1 MVASS
6 TATIGS
12 YELTSR
18 TLNEPPA
25 AAARESSRGSGQF
38 DAETRRLGSNNN
50 HNHHGQGGYSDGSGN
65 GLESI
70 SAFAAPVEVSE
81 SWKHPRSNIFKTGAT
96 FWSLFTSGA
105 NDAAYGALI
114 PYLEEYY
121 NLSYIIV
128 SLVFLSPFVG
138 YVLAAVFNNIL
149 HRRIGQR
156 GIGITC
162 GLCHI
167 IAYIIIALHP
177 PYPVLVVAYAIAGF
191 ANGISDAAW
200 NAWIGNLDRANETL
214 GFLHSCYGIGGVIS
228 PLIATNLIAKANL
241 GWYTLYY
248 VMIGLSVIELVTCT
262 WAFWSN
268 GPEVYRQTMDASN
281 EENQGMK
288 EALFKLPFAR
298 VTWLCAAFLLC
309 YVGVEVSVGGWIV
322 QFMIRVRKAD
332 NYPAGMTSMGF
343 WLGLAVGR
351 AILGFV
357 TPRLGVKVAV
367 AIYLSAA
374 MALQLVFWLVPSFYV
389 SAVTVAWQGFFL
401 GPLFPA
407 VVVATTKMLP
417 KHLHV
422 STIGFAAAFGGSG
435 AAILPFAVGAIAQ
448 AKGVKTLQPIILA
461 FLAALL
467 GLWLCL
473 PRIGKKRD

>member
-1 MVASS
+1 MAASS

-18 TLNEPPA
+18 AINEPPA
-25 AAARESSRGSGQF
+25 AAVSEGSGIF
-38 DAETRRLGSNNN
+38 DETRRLGSRY
-50 HNHHGQGGYSDGSGN
+50 GEDYSDGGV
-65 GLESI
+65 ESVAAQNA
-70 SAFAAPVEVSE
+70 SAEVAE
-81 SWKHPRSNIFKTGAT
+81 NWKYPRQNVFRTGAA
-96 FWSLFTSGA
+96 FWSLLTSGA
-105 NDAAYGALI
+105 NDAAYG
-114 PYLEEYY
+114 LEEYY

-138 YVLAAVFNNIL
+138 YILAAVLNNTL

-162 GLCHI
+162 GICHI
-167 IAYIIIALHP
+167 LAYIIIAVHP
-177 PYPVLVVAYAIAGF
+177 PYPVLVLAYCLAGF
-191 ANGISDAAW
+191 GNGISDAAW

-214 GFLHSCYGIGGVIS
+214 GFLHAFYGVGGVIS
-228 PLIATNLIAKANL
+228 PLIATNMIAKANL
-241 GWYTLYY
+241 PWYTFYY
-248 VMIGLSVIELVTCT
+248 VMIGLATIEFVTCT
-262 WAFWSN
+262 WAFWPN

-322 QFMIRVRKAD
+322 QFMIRVRKAE

-357 TPRLGVKVAV
+357 TPLLSVKVAV
-367 AIYLSAA
+367 SLYLPAA
-374 MALQLVFWLVPSFYV
+374 MALQLIFWLVPSFYV
-389 SAVTVAWQGFFL
+389 SAVTVALQGFFL

-461 FLAALL
+461 LLTALL

>member
-1 MVASS
+1 MTASA

-18 TLNEPPA
+18 AINGTEPHV
-25 AAARESSRGSGQF
+25 AAARDSSTLLDES
-38 DAETRRLGSNNN
+38 RRLGS
-50 HNHHGQGGYSDGSGN
+50 HDYADGSGN
-65 GLESI
+65 GLESV
-70 SAFAAPVEVSE
+70 AAQTAAVEVAE
-81 SWKHPRSNIFKTGAT
+81 SWKYPRENVFKTGAA
-96 FWSLFTSGA
+96 FWSLLTSGA

-128 SLVFLSPFVG
+128 SLVFLSPFIG
-138 YVLAAVFNNIL
+138 YILAAVLNNTL

-156 GIGITC
+156 GIGISC

-167 IAYIIIALHP
+167 VAYIIIALHP
-177 PYPVLVVAYAIAGF
+177 PYPVLVLAYALAGF
-191 ANGISDAAW
+191 GNGISDAAW
-200 NAWIGNLDRANETL
+200 NAWVGNLDRANETL
-214 GFLHSCYGIGGVIS
+214 GFLHAFYGVGGVIS
-228 PLIATNLIAKANL
+228 PLIATNMIAKAGL
-241 GWYTLYY
+241 PWYTFYY
-248 VMIGLSVIELVTCT
+248 VMIGLAAIEFVVCS
-262 WAFWSN
+262 WAFWPN
-268 GPEVYRQTMDASN
+268 GPEVYRRTMDASN
-281 EENQGMK
+281 EDNQGMK

-309 YVGVEVSVGGWIV
+309 YVGVEVSIGGWIV
-322 QFMIRVRKAD
+322 QFMIRVRKAE

-367 AIYLSAA
+367 ALYLPAA

-389 SAVTVAWQGFFL
+389 SAITVAFQGFFL

-461 FLAALL
+461 FLTALL

-473 PRIGKKRD
+473 PKIGKKRD

>member
-1 MVASS
+1 V
-6 TATIGS
+6 TAQ
-12 YELTSR
+12 
-18 TLNEPPA
+18 NVP
-25 AAARESSRGSGQF
+25 
-38 DAETRRLGSNNN
+38 
-50 HNHHGQGGYSDGSGN
+50 
-65 GLESI
+65 
-70 SAFAAPVEVSE
+70 EVTE
-81 SWKHPRSNIFKTGAT
+81 SWKHPRENVFKTGAS
-96 FWSLFTSGA
+96 FWSLLTSGA

-114 PYLEEYY
+114 PYLEKYY
-121 NLSYIIV
+121 NLSYIVV

-138 YVLAAVFNNIL
+138 YILAAVLNNTL
-149 HRRIGQR
+149 HRHIGQR
-156 GIGITC
+156 GIGVTC

-167 IAYIIIALHP
+167 AAYIIIALHP
-177 PYPVLVVAYAIAGF
+177 PYPVLVVAYSLAGF
-191 ANGISDAAW
+191 GNGISDAAW
-200 NAWIGNLDRANETL
+200 NAWVGNLDKANETL
-214 GFLHSCYGIGGVIS
+214 GFLHAFYGIGGVIS
-228 PLIATNLIAKANL
+228 PLIATNMIAKADL
-241 GWYTLYY
+241 PWYTFYY
-248 VMIGLSVIELVTCT
+248 VMIGLALIELITCS

-281 EENQGMK
+281 EDNQGMK

-322 QFMIRVRKAD
+322 QFMIRVRKAE

-367 AIYLSAA
+367 SLYLPAA
-374 MALQLVFWLVPSFYV
+374 MAMQLIFWLVPSFYV
-389 SAVTVAWQGFFL
+389 SAVTVAFQGFFL

-435 AAILPFAVGAIAQ
+435 AAVLPFAVGAIAQ

-461 FLAALL
+461 FLTALL

-473 PRIGKKRD
+473 PRIGKKKD

>member
-1 MVASS
+1 MTASS
-6 TATIGS
+6 TATIRS

-18 TLNEPPA
+18 TINEPPVA
-25 AAARESSRGSGQF
+25 ASRESLRGSEYLEESQ
-38 DAETRRLGSNNN
+38 RLGF
-50 HNHHGQGGYSDGSGN
+50 HAGREFSDGSGN
-65 GLESI
+65 GLESVT
-70 SAFAAPVEVSE
+70 AQNVPEVTE
-81 SWKHPRSNIFKTGAT
+81 SWKYPRENVFKTGAS
-96 FWSLFTSGA
+96 FWSLLTSGA

-114 PYLEEYY
+114 PYLEKYY
-121 NLSYIIV
+121 NLNYIVV
-128 SLVFLSPFVG
+128 SLVFLSPFGG
-138 YVLAAVFNNIL
+138 YILAAVLNNTL

-156 GIGITC
+156 GIGVTC

-167 IAYIIIALHP
+167 AAYIIIALHP
-177 PYPVLVVAYAIAGF
+177 PYPVLVLAYSLAGF
-191 ANGISDAAW
+191 GNGISDAAW
-200 NAWIGNLDRANETL
+200 NAWVGNLDKANETL
-214 GFLHSCYGIGGVIS
+214 GFLHAFYGIGGVIS
-228 PLIATNLIAKANL
+228 PLIATNMIAKADL
-241 GWYTLYY
+241 PWYTFYY
-248 VMIGLSVIELVTCT
+248 VMIGLALIELITCS

-281 EENQGMK
+281 EDNQGMK

-322 QFMIRVRKAD
+322 QFMIRVRKAE

-357 TPRLGVKVAV
+357 TPRLGMKVAV
-367 AIYLSAA
+367 SLYLPAA
-374 MALQLVFWLVPSFYV
+374 MAMQLIFWLVPSFYV
-389 SAVTVAWQGFFL
+389 SAVTVAFQGFFL

-435 AAILPFAVGAIAQ
+435 AAVLPFAVGAIAQ

-461 FLAALL
+461 FLTALL
-467 GLWLCL
+467 GLWLCM
-473 PRIGKKRD
+473 PRIGKKKD

>member
-1 MVASS
+1 MTASS

-18 TLNEPPA
+18 AINGNEPHV
-25 AAARESSRGSGQF
+25 AAARDSSALFDESRTLGSRDYADGSG
-38 DAETRRLGSNNN
+38 D
-50 HNHHGQGGYSDGSGN
+50 GN
-65 GLESI
+65 GLESV
-70 SAFAAPVEVSE
+70 AAQTAAAEVELAE
-81 SWKHPRSNIFKTGAT
+81 SWKYPRENVFKTGAA
-96 FWSLFTSGA
+96 FWSLLTSGA

-138 YVLAAVFNNIL
+138 YILAAVLNNTL

-156 GIGITC
+156 GIGISC

-167 IAYIIIALHP
+167 VAYIIIALHP
-177 PYPVLVVAYAIAGF
+177 PYPVLVLAYALAGF
-191 ANGISDAAW
+191 GNGISDAAW
-200 NAWIGNLDRANETL
+200 NAWVGNLDRANETL
-214 GFLHSCYGIGGVIS
+214 GFLHAFYGVGGVIS
-228 PLIATNLIAKANL
+228 PLIATNMIAKAGL
-241 GWYTLYY
+241 PWYTFYY
-248 VMIGLSVIELVTCT
+248 VMIGLAAIEFVTCS
-262 WAFWSN
+262 WAFWPN
-268 GPEVYRQTMDASN
+268 GPEVYRRTMDASN
-281 EENQGMK
+281 EDNQGMK

-309 YVGVEVSVGGWIV
+309 YVGVEVSIGGWIV
-322 QFMIRVRKAD
+322 QFMIRVRKAE

-367 AIYLSAA
+367 ALYLPAA

-389 SAVTVAWQGFFL
+389 SAITVAFQGFFL

-435 AAILPFAVGAIAQ
+435 AAVLPFAVGAIAQ
-448 AKGVKTLQPIILA
+448 VKGVQTLQPIILA
-461 FLAALL
+461 FLTALL

-473 PRIGKKRD
+473 PRLGKKRD